1 MARTKWELGDAIRC
15 ANELA
20 DLADEHWS
28 GLAPRCAP
36 DAVSRLRSEVAALVA
51 AQVEATNKRIDK
63 RAATLRQ
70 NEALARGQKVVSLVR
85 NLIRSSFRSNKAL
98 RRRFGSGTRPK
109 SSRSTRA
116 ALKLLLSAMQE
127 ESDKARRAGLLPEDV
142 AVVRD
147 TLSMVLEAERAR
159 AATRASASAATAE
172 RDRAQRRVERAVS
185 ELHAVARLAFRLAPE
200 TCAQFDRAMPT
211 SRGARDRARRKAARL
226 AAQALPAA

>member
-36 DAVSRLRSEVAALVA
+36 DAVSRLRSEIASLVA

-70 NEALARGQKVVSLVR
+70 NEALARGHEVVSLVR
-85 NLIRSSFRSNKAL
+85 NVVRVSFRSNKAL
-98 RRRFGSGTRPK
+98 QRRFGFGTRPK
-109 SSRSTRA
+109 SSGSTKA
-116 ALKLLLSAMQE
+116 ALELLLSAMEE
-127 ESDKARRAGLLPEDV
+127 ESDKARAAGLLSEDV
-142 AVVRD
+142 AMVRD
-147 TLSMVLEAERAR
+147 ALSMVLEAESAR
-159 AATRASASAATAE
+159 VATRASASAAIAE
-172 RDRAQRRVERAVS
+172 RNRAQRRVERAVS
-185 ELHAVARLAFRLAPE
+185 ELYAVARLAFRLEPE
-200 TCAQFDRAMPT
+200 SCAQFDRAMPL
-211 SRGARDRARRKAARL
+211 SRGARDSASRKAARL